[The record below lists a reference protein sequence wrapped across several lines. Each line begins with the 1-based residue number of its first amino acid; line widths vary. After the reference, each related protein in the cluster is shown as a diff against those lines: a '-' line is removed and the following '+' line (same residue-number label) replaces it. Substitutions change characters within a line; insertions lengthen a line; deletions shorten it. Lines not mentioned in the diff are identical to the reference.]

1 MIYVTIFLLNV
12 ADLLTTHLAVNV
24 LQVATEGNPIM
35 APIIANLWLIVPLKL
50 GGAFLMCW
58 LLYRARTKYPR
69 WKAARVVGRGVVVF
83 YVLVVINNTLVL
95 GGVI

>member
-1 MIYVTIFLLNV
+1 MIYLTIFLLNV

-24 LQVATEGNPIM
+24 YRVATEANSLM

-50 GGAFLMCW
+50 GGAFLMCC

-69 WKAARVVGRGVVVF
+69 WRLAKAVGRGVLVF
-83 YVLVVINNTLVL
+83 YTLVVINNSLVL
-95 GGVI
+95 IFG